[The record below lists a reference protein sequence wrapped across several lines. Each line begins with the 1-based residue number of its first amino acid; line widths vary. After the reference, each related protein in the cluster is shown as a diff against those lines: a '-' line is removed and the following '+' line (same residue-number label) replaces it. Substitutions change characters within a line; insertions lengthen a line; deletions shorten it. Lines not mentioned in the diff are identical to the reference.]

1 MRVEHWC
8 RPLTWCRYGGV
19 LVTCTLWSSRVQ
31 ELDWPG
37 CSPHLSSINNVW
49 NTTTEESQR
58 SEAFSPPAAALTFS
72 PQWADSVFRFQEHFN
87 KLQIPPQT
95 KSPRSK
101 STVRRQTQNQHLPPK
116 PVSGSSGSV
125 STSEQ
130 PCRHDDFVEERSKSG
145 WNEGSVGVR
154 RTTMF
159 ENMFL
164 TDVSENEHSELQF
177 NAALSQASTHHSLNT
192 RRKDRKGFWMI
203 WETKELKR
211 KRKV

>member
-1 MRVEHWC
+1 M
-8 RPLTWCRYGGV
+8 
-19 LVTCTLWSSRVQ
+19 
-31 ELDWPG
+31 
-37 CSPHLSSINNVW
+37 
-49 NTTTEESQR
+49 
-58 SEAFSPPAAALTFS
+58 
-72 PQWADSVFRFQEHFN
+72 
-87 KLQIPPQT
+87 
-95 KSPRSK
+95 
-101 STVRRQTQNQHLPPK
+101 RRQTQNQHLPPK

-177 NAALSQASTHHSLNT
+177 NAALSQASTRHSQHKKKRQKRILDDLRNQRVKKKKKSLN
-192 RRKDRKGFWMI
+192 
-203 WETKELKR
+203 
-211 KRKV
+211 KVENLEVTFIYGCKILLAIKH